1 MRSQKDFR
9 SIELR
14 IQEIFTPEFPE
25 PYKTVETI
33 AYYKSYLKKNLQYPF
48 EVTGIE
54 DFDWEEMYLFTP
66 FLKDEY
72 EQLKKTNPSYKDNFE
87 LISLQEKFEEW
98 KGILAN
104 VVRKTD
110 QKKFAIPLAE
120 LVATDKRSRN
130 YMLLDDYS
138 VWFVNY

>member
-1 MRSQKDFR
+1 MKSQKDFR
-9 SIELR
+9 MSELR
-14 IQEIFTPEFPE
+14 IAEIFTPEFLE

-33 AYYKSYLKKNLQYPF
+33 AHYKNYLTKNLQYPC

-72 EQLKKTNPSYKDNFE
+72 EQLKKTNPSYTDKFD
-87 LISLQEKFEEW
+87 LISLQEKFDEW

-104 VVRKTD
+104 VVRKND
-110 QKKFAIPLAE
+110 QKRFKIPLAE
-120 LVATDKRSRN
+120 LVSTDRKSKN
-130 YMLLDDYS
+130 FVLLDDYG